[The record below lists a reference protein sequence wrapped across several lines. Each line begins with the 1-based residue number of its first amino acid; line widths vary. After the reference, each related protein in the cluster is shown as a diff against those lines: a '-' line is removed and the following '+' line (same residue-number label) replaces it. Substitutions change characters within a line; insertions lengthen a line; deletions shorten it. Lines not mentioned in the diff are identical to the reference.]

1 MTLDGYACS
10 VKPSNPVNQL
20 PSPLPFMQAV
30 PAFLDVNVSHPTH
43 VWKNFFIHIATI
55 SVELLIAIGLKQ
67 GVELLHHR
75 HQAAR
80 LEEDM
85 RGQPAQNLRIMDE
98 DFGEG
103 DFFGMKLLLCWTGF
117 GN

>member
-1 MTLDGYACS
+1 
-10 VKPSNPVNQL
+10 
-20 PSPLPFMQAV
+20 MQAV
-30 PAFLDVNVSHPTH
+30 PAILDVHVSHPTH

-55 SVELLIAIGLKQ
+55 SVKLLIAIGLKQ